1 MADALTIVDIPSYD
15 ASKESSASKIK
26 TEAPAGSASIPPGW
40 LEFYTSIMKSVK
52 EYQAALERKNYA
64 ELAKFDI
71 VISQKIADYIEKNA
85 SKGESSSNNKKDSEE
100 NIEKILKAAT
110 DVNISTFKNSIDEMS
125 LTGLKTEEEIVTG
138 IESAISNYKN
148 KIQEILDSNFS
159 YLKSIVNAVK
169 QDFLS
174 KDKKTDLIE
183 ENIVVENTL
192 AAVNGEIEKR
202 TEPYHN
208 AISSFSL
215 LLGFKLFDLF
225 KNSANIFAIG
235 KKISKTV
242 SGNRVINANNVFSNQ
257 NQVSSSEI
265 LDLSS
270 NDVEKQTNGFFRR
283 KFIPVVKSTLKWTA
297 AIIIASLWR
306 LSIYFLKHLKDI
318 TKSLLKFVFVD
329 FWKILGRLKDRIV
342 SGIKSI
348 FSISKKIYD
357 IVFKNS
363 FAKILYAFFRSYPG
377 AYALGWMFGSIWYVV
392 KKRLGVENF
401 VELKEKFSTKISES
415 AEKLKEQIEKLPTI
429 EKIVEAF
436 KKTTF
441 YRAAVAVIHTISWVY
456 DKVKPLFQK
465 WIIPAIASIG
475 SFLSIFVGR
484 ELQSLGI
491 YSRTKVGVFAS
502 FSHIEKAGRKIAGKG
517 GIAALL
523 AGAAIIGSA
532 FAAFSYEQKKIKEL
546 EAIRKDNSLK
556 EFQVNTSGI
565 LKEAFAGTDILHGG
579 INSTEGIARRMVG
592 KNKNPALLST
602 ARELLNISDG
612 IEEEFIEY
620 NDHVKILEDLL
631 VAKKS
636 GQNIVISAEDRIPIE
651 LRNKIFSFNGKMFA
665 NSSLIEKFGRLPL
678 REQLM
683 FLSETLKY
691 KRYFIAAKLKDF
703 YAKASKNEFSDNNE
717 FLTFRDSIYEPDF
730 SRVSINVAN
739 EISRM
744 PGGFLEG
751 VDSAR
756 LTELYKEKAR
766 IEGEIKAGRAKDIA
780 VTIEGFDKSLTSEE
794 YLAKIKSEIDERSV
808 AYGRVTRTNNLTG
821 NREYVGGYVSDEGD
835 MAREIFFVQAK
846 YEIALKNI
854 LRILKASAIERIAK
868 IIGIS
873 SISQTKQ
880 KNIISAFD
888 EFLTNKMEEK
898 VKQDIETSYLQKP
911 TLGDLDNAAYTIFQE
926 SFKEAI
932 EKIKTDFE
940 IGELIDSQIED
951 ASDFAYEIK
960 EENEEKIKKEIY
972 KYFGDL
978 ETKLTAIQLFFQN
991 RIQEQEKR

>member
-26 TEAPAGSASIPPGW
+26 TEAPVGSASIPPGW

-85 SKGESSSNNKKDSEE
+85 SKRESSSNNKKDSEE

-110 DVNISTFKNSIDEMS
+110 DVNISVFKNRIDEISID
-125 LTGLKTEEEIVTG
+125 GFKTEEEIVTA
-138 IESAISNYKN
+138 IESAISNYKD
-148 KIQEILDSNFS
+148 KIREILDSNFS
-159 YLKSIVNAVK
+159 YLKSIVNAAK

-174 KDKKTDLIE
+174 KEEKMALVE
-183 ENIVVENTL
+183 ENVIVENTL
-192 AAVNGEIEKR
+192 AGVNVEIEKR
-202 TEPYHN
+202 TEPYQN
-208 AISSFSL
+208 AISNFSL

-225 KNSANIFAIG
+225 KNNANIFAIG

-242 SGNRVINANNVFSNQ
+242 SGKNIVNANNVFSNQ
-257 NQVSSSEI
+257 NQITTSEI
-265 LDLSS
+265 LDLNL
-270 NDVEKQTNGFFRR
+270 NDVEKQTNRFFKR
-283 KFIPVVKSTLKWTA
+283 KFIPVVKSTLKWTG

-306 LSIYFLKHLKDI
+306 SSIYFLKHLKSI
-318 TKSLLKFVFVD
+318 TKSLLRFVFVD
-329 FWKILGRLKDRIV
+329 FWKMLNRLRNRII
-342 SGIKSI
+342 SGLKSI

-363 FAKILYAFFRSYPG
+363 FSKILYAFFKSYPG
-377 AYALGWMFGSIWYVV
+377 AYALGWLFGSIWYVV
-392 KKRLGVENF
+392 KKKLGIESF
-401 VELKEKFSTKISES
+401 AELKEEFSSKISES

-436 KKTTF
+436 KNTTF
-441 YRAAVAVIHTISWVY
+441 YKAAVAVIHTISWVY

-491 YSRTKVGVFAS
+491 YSRTKAGVFAS

-523 AGAAIIGSA
+523 SGAAIIGSA
-532 FAAFSYEQKKIKEL
+532 FAAFSYEQKKLKEL
-546 EAIRKDNSLK
+546 EEIRKDNSLE

-565 LKEAFAGTDILHGG
+565 LKEVFAGTDVLHGG

-612 IEEEFIEY
+612 IEEEFNEY

-631 VAKKS
+631 VAQAS
-636 GQNIVISAEDRIPIE
+636 GENIIISAEDRIPIE

-678 REQLM
+678 AEQLM

-691 KRYFIAAKLKDF
+691 KRSFIAAKLKDF
-703 YAKASKNEFSDNNE
+703 YTKAAKNEFSDNNE
-717 FLTFRDSIYEPDF
+717 FLTFKDSIYEPDF
-730 SRVSINVAN
+730 SHVSINVTK
-739 EISRM
+739 EIGRM
-744 PGGFLEG
+744 SGGFLEG
-751 VDSAR
+751 IDNVR
-756 LTELYKEKAR
+756 IVELEKEKAR
-766 IEGEIKAGRAKDIA
+766 IEEEIKTGHGKDIA

-794 YLAKIKSEIDERSV
+794 YLAKIKSEIDERSTR
-808 AYGRVTRTNNLTG
+808 YGNNAHLRYT
-821 NREYVGGYVSDEGD
+821 SDQGD
-835 MAREIFFVQAK
+835 EAREIFFVQTK

-854 LRILKASAIERIAK
+854 LKILKASAIERIAK

-880 KNIISAFD
+880 KNIISTFD

-898 VKQDIETSYLQKP
+898 VKQDVEISSLQKP
-911 TLGDLDNAAYTIFQE
+911 TLGDLDNAAYVIFQE

-932 EKIKTDFE
+932 DKIKSDFE

-951 ASDFAYEIK
+951 ADVFTLEIK

-991 RIQEQEKR
+991 RLQEQEKR